1 MTKITQQDETQT
13 LDLDNYV
20 PALVNSLANKLSSG
34 ASACYR
40 KHFGIGVVEW
50 RVLALLAV
58 ENSITANRIC
68 QVIGLDKSAVSKA
81 VKQAEQKQWIS
92 LKKDAQDGRQS
103 LISLTTAG
111 QEIHDKVLQVALKRE
126 QILLND
132 FSDEEQRLLI
142 KLMHKLNQAVP
153 SVNEYEP

>member
-81 VKQAEQKQWIS
+81 VKQAEQKQWIA

-132 FSDEEQRLLI
+132 FSDEEQQLLI